1 MINLIFLIA
10 LMIQPGFAAIK
21 PAKPAKKIPPVHKV
35 LIVIFE
41 NTNYQDA
48 AKQPFM
54 ASLAKQGALLENYHA
69 VTHPSLPNYL
79 ALTSGNYWKIQSDD
93 DVSLNVG
100 HIGDLLDEAHKS
112 WKVYAEAY
120 PGKPGQCFLGSYSG
134 TYARKHVPMLSYKDV
149 QKSPAL
155 CDRIVNAKEFFN
167 DFQKKSLPDF
177 ALYIPDLKDDAHN
190 TDVRYAD
197 RWFKKAFGPLI
208 SQWPKNELLAFTFDE
223 DGSYNVR
230 TRGFNKSANRVL
242 TVLYG
247 QGVRRGAVSRKWY
260 SHYSLLKTVEAALGL
275 KSLGQKDRSAS
286 LIDDIW
292 N

>member
-1 MINLIFLIA
+1 MKTTITLFLT
-10 LMIQPGFAAIK
+10 LLIQPSFAAIK
-21 PAKPAKKIPPVHKV
+21 PAKKFLPFHKI

-54 ASLAKQGALLENYHA
+54 ASLAKKGALLQNSHA

-79 ALTSGNYWKIQSDD
+79 ALTSGSYWKIRSDD
-93 DVSLNVG
+93 DAALNVR

-120 PGKPGQCFLGSYSG
+120 PGKPGQCFLGSYAG

-149 QKSPAL
+149 QKTPAL
-155 CDRIVNAKEFFN
+155 CAKVVNAKEFLN

-177 ALYIPDLKDDAHN
+177 ALYIPDLRNDAHN

-197 RWFKKAFGPLI
+197 RWFKKTFGPLV
-208 SQWPKNELLAFTFDE
+208 SQWPKNELLVVTFDE
-223 DGSYNVR
+223 DGSYN
-230 TRGFNKSANRVL
+230 THTHGFNKSANHIF
-242 TVLYG
+242 TAFYG
-247 QGVRRGAVSRKWY
+247 EGVRPGAVSKRWY
-260 SHYSLLKTVEAALGL
+260 NHYSLLKTVEAALGL
-275 KSLGQKDRSAS
+275 KSLGQQDKSAR
-286 LIDDIW
+286 LIDDVW
-292 N
+292 K

>member
-10 LMIQPGFAAIK
+10 LMIQPVFAAIK
-21 PAKPAKKIPPVHKV
+21 PEKTAKKIPPFHKV

-54 ASLAKQGALLENYHA
+54 ASLAKKGALLQNYHA

-79 ALTSGNYWKIQSDD
+79 ALTSGNTWGIHDD
-93 DVSLNVG
+93 NDATLQVR

-120 PGKPGQCFLGSYSG
+120 PGKPGKCFLGSYAG
-134 TYARKHVPMLSYKDV
+134 TYARKHVPMLSYKDI

-155 CDRIVNAKEFFN
+155 CDKIVNAKEFFN

-177 ALYIPDLKDDAHN
+177 ALYIPDLKNDAHN
-190 TDVRYAD
+190 TNARYAD

-208 SQWPKNELLAFTFDE
+208 SQWPKNEILIFTFDE

-230 TRGFNKSANRVL
+230 THGFNKSANRVL
-242 TVLYG
+242 TVFYG
-247 QGVRRGAVSRKWY
+247 QGVRRSAVSRKWY

-275 KSLGQKDRSAS
+275 KSLGQKDKPAS
-286 LIDDIW
+286 IINDIW